1 MEEWLQTEWP
11 HLQVRLTSVTEQWH
25 TFPVVGPKSRDV
37 IGAVFPD
44 VDVSND
50 AFPFMAWRDTTL
62 DGVHVR
68 VGTGQLLRRTRLR
81 GQRHGWYATAVWE
94 RLIAAGEPYGIT
106 PVRHRDDARAARR
119 EGLPDHRAGHRR
131 HRHPAGPRHGLGG
144 VEEEARLHRQ
154 AVVHPQREPQPA
166 AQAVRRTAAA
176 RRARPCCRRA
186 RRSSR
191 RSPTAYCRRRP
202 CRCSGTSPPA
212 TAAPNWAARSRWPW
226 SRAGDAR
233 IGDTLHVPVDGTLV
247 PVEVT
252 GTVLV
257 DPEGARRDG

>member
-1 MEEWLQTEWP
+1 
-11 HLQVRLTSVTEQWH
+11 
-25 TFPVVGPKSRDV
+25 
-37 IGAVFPD
+37 
-44 VDVSND
+44 
-50 AFPFMAWRDTTL
+50 MAWRDTHL
-62 DGVHVR
+62 DGVPVR
-68 VGTGQLLRRTRLR
+68 LARVSFSGELAYEVNVN
-81 GQRHGWYATAVWE
+81 GWHAPAVWE
-94 RLIAAGEPYGIT
+94 RLIAAGEPFDIT

-154 AVVHPQREPQPA
+154 ALVHPGGEPQPD
-166 AQAVRRTAAA
+166 AQAVRRIAAA
-176 RRARPCCRRA
+176 RPGNGPARGRADHRARSTAASCR
-186 RRSSR
+186 
-191 RSPTAYCRRRP
+191 PRP
-202 CRCSGTSPPA
+202 CRCSATSPPA

-226 SRAGDAR
+226 SRAADAR

-252 GTVLV
+252 GSVLV